1 MARQQGLDPLA
12 MFIVGGLA
20 GAALGLMLAPDDG
33 SGTRGALGDGARDLG
48 ARLGRL
54 LGWGGPRPHYDL
66 TPPHEHGDL
75 LFSNRP
81 EHAADASDPLLAG
94 ESLADAPRP
103 GPYDPL
109 DDTPV
114 G

>member
-48 ARLGRL
+48 SRLARLFGF
-54 LGWGGPRPHYDL
+54 GAPEPHYDL

-81 EHAADASDPLLAG
+81 EHAADLSDPLLAG
-94 ESLADAPRP
+94 ETLAATPRP
-103 GPYDPL
+103 GGTDPI
-109 DDTPV
+109 DEA
-114 G
+114 